1 MPVYASFDF
10 ANMEAKIH
18 NFENSRTPNEILAS
32 LTDGSHVYFK
42 YLSDLVTLSQMDSS
56 TLKDMVYQSLEPFLT
71 LFIQYWRDFDLNH
84 HTPSRS
90 TGLKWDVP
98 LSQSFMDFPD
108 EIKMHIICAIPF
120 TDLLALRVVNKHLW
134 ELITPITHCRLR
146 FRMPPRWAAFTDSSM
161 MPYEWAS
168 GAELLGTIFIAQA
181 WFPIISITYSSWPL
195 RNHCFFRFLP
205 NAAVTRVTIT
215 GHRHVDYFY
224 PLIPFP
230 FMSPSTVKDLKLARC
245 SLMCHSLL
253 GLISPGTQLES
264 LKLDRVND
272 GFVITPS
279 SPLAPEIDIWRE
291 LNGLHSFRQQL
302 VKNPPPASLR
312 CLKINYAPFIPQ
324 GTMHVD
330 LQPTFY
336 QPDYMQDLLIAQLFC
351 VPEAQHLM
359 RPYLQAGEHFP
370 VHLLLSSLVDLDICV
385 GPFVYRHVRW
395 GWAEL
400 SKSLTTLTIRDCD
413 VESSKNGDSS
423 MHLPLSG
430 LCMLEHVK
438 LVAPV
443 RSIHCMLWSV
453 ISWSAPAK
461 ELTMATLNII
471 VCVDCGDRWFLRSKL
486 TEFGGS
492 VRFSVASSLH
502 RALLK
507 EETDHLSSLCKSL
520 TADTSV
526 KARFRTSR
534 LIIFPE
540 YIVYF
545 YMHKMYP
552 DSRAVVHLPA
562 DSLVTHEPVASIE
575 CVVGATSSVLLV
587 PHESP
592 YSEHASVSWPYGI
605 RCLMSDGT
613 FVVDTSRVSGDLSQL
628 LSSFTTFQAGAY
640 ESTHLHRSV
649 HSNISNTRINLCD
662 ISPSF
667 IVRPVSADCYSSD
680 LAGPHQE
687 SCTPKIWVQLDA

>member
-10 ANMEAKIH
+10 ANMEAEIH

-42 YLSDLVTLSQMDSS
+42 YLSDLVTSSQMDSS
-56 TLKDMVYQSLEPFLT
+56 TLKDTVYQSLEPFLT

-108 EIKMHIICAIPF
+108 EIKMHIIHAIPF
-120 TDLLALRVVNKHLW
+120 TNLLALRVVNKRLW

-146 FRMPPRWAAFTDSSM
+146 FRMPPGWAAFTDSSVT
-161 MPYEWAS
+161 PYEWAS
-168 GAELLGTIFIAQA
+168 GAELLGAIFIAQA

-230 FMSPSTVKDLKLARC
+230 FMLPSTVKDLKLARC

-264 LKLDRVND
+264 LELDRVDD

-279 SPLAPEIDIWRE
+279 SPLAPKIDIWRE
-291 LNGLHSFRQQL
+291 LNGLHLFRQQL
-302 VKNPPPASLR
+302 IKNPPPASLR
-312 CLKINYAPFIPQ
+312 RLKINYAPFIPQ
-324 GTMHVD
+324 GMMHVD

-336 QPDYMQDLLIAQLFC
+336 QPDYMQDLLIVQLFH

-370 VHLLLSSLVDLDICV
+370 VHLLLSSLIDLDICV

-423 MHLPLSG
+423 AHLPLSG

-443 RSIHCMLWSV
+443 RSIRRMLWSV
-453 ISWSAPAK
+453 VSWSAPAK
-461 ELTMATLNII
+461 ELTTATLNIV
-471 VCVDCGDRWFLRSKL
+471 VCVDRGDRWFLRGQIQDLKVDHIPGVSTIHIQPFAYLYLCIYAYVMNHLAVEIPKGVGRESFL
-486 TEFGGS
+486 RDSSGMWATFCE
-492 VRFSVASSLH
+492 VAPLMFH
-502 RALLK
+502 Y
-507 EETDHLSSLCKSL
+507 D
-520 TADTSV
+520 
-526 KARFRTSR
+526 
-534 LIIFPE
+534 
-540 YIVYF
+540 
-545 YMHKMYP
+545 
-552 DSRAVVHLPA
+552 AVAV
-562 DSLVTHEPVASIE
+562 
-575 CVVGATSSVLLV
+575 
-587 PHESP
+587 
-592 YSEHASVSWPYGI
+592 W
-605 RCLMSDGT
+605 
-613 FVVDTSRVSGDLSQL
+613 
-628 LSSFTTFQAGAY
+628 
-640 ESTHLHRSV
+640 
-649 HSNISNTRINLCD
+649 
-662 ISPSF
+662 
-667 IVRPVSADCYSSD
+667 
-680 LAGPHQE
+680 
-687 SCTPKIWVQLDA
+687 